1 MARRWRAQVGTLA
14 ALVAML
20 VTPSMAAAGQE
31 HVTGDTWAGQAAV
44 SSYPRLRRRRAGIA
58 APWHRHAA
66 RAGAVTRCRSP
77 ARQHRPTF
85 RPPRSAAADV
95 AAVADVSPA
104 VRQDRGRP

>member
-1 MARRWRAQVGTLA
+1 MARRWRARVGTLA

-44 SSYPRLRRRRAGIA
+44 SSYPRLVDTARGSPLPGTGTPPVPAPSPDAGSPPANITLPSGLRDLLRRML
-58 APWHRHAA
+58 
-66 RAGAVTRCRSP
+66 
-77 ARQHRPTF
+77 
-85 RPPRSAAADV
+85 